1 MFQKKGCYEKHI
13 MYCDR
18 ELKLDKTPSNKEL
31 MEMIVNLTN
40 KYNDVQNEV
49 TSLKANYIKEIRK

>member
-1 MFQKKGCYEKHI
+1 MKNIF

-40 KYNDVQNEV
+40 K
-49 TSLKANYIKEIRK
+49 L